1 MKELMFFI
9 ALLLGGCGSRKVEK
23 HFKSVIED
31 VKIEEIEQIQTK
43 ELTLNKE
50 QYSSLVHKLNARA
63 DSIKADANGN
73 ITLYNPVIESN
84 IEDIKDSLDASKLVE
99 ANTNKSKVEDSI
111 KEDKEKDKN
120 VKREQFSW
128 WGILCFLGFILI
140 IGYCINKWAV
150 PWLKKKSYT
159 NTIQ

>member
-1 MKELMFFI
+1 MRKLVFFI
-9 ALLLGGCGSRKVEK
+9 ALLLVGCGSRKVEK

-31 VKIEEIEQIQTK
+31 VKIEEVEQMQTK
-43 ELTLNKE
+43 ELTLSKE
-50 QYSSLVHKLNARA
+50 RYSSLVHKLNARA

-84 IEDIKDSLDASKLVE
+84 EEDIKNNLDASKLVE
-99 ANTNKSKVEDSI
+99 TNIDKSKVEDSV
-111 KEDKEKDKN
+111 KEDKEEGKN
-120 VKREQFSW
+120 VKREQFAW
-128 WGILCFLGFILI
+128 WGFLWSLGFILV

-150 PWLKKKSYT
+150 PWLKKMFYT